1 MDGLRIEAADNN
13 QPERPK
19 TMSVKSQA
27 LPVHATQPIDARE
40 AIAMLVDPGTFT
52 ELHSLVEHDSRH
64 FGAERRTAP
73 GDGLITGH
81 GKIDGRTV
89 LIYAHDR
96 AFLSGSSSR
105 MHAVKLSNL
114 LDLALRIGAP
124 IIGLNE
130 SSGIRIHEGVDAG
143 VQFADVFYKTV
154 KASGVVPQIS
164 VIFGDCAGGASYTPA
179 LTDFII
185 MAGDEA
191 SMFLTGPSVIRAAT
205 GESVTK
211 AEIGGS
217 RMHAEVT
224 GLAHFRADGRS
235 HAVALARELLSYLP
249 QNNATRP
256 PVSDEGDIAYRAT
269 GKLEFVIPSE
279 KSEPYNVLDVI
290 QDIVDNGRFL
300 EIQQEFAPNIVCA
313 FAHLAGRCIGIVA
326 NQPTFKGGCLDVSS
340 SIKAARFVRLCD
352 SFDIPL
358 LTLIDVPGYLPGV
371 EQETGGIIG
380 AGAKLLHAYC
390 EAKIP
395 KIAIVLRK
403 AYGGAYPT
411 LANASATDFIF
422 ALPQSEIAVMGPEGA
437 VSVIFRRELE
447 GAGQAE
453 ARRLA
458 LIEEYRDAHA
468 SSMYSAR
475 KGHIDNIVAPQEV
488 RNTLISSFELLAEK
502 ISSTPLRR
510 HSNIQL

>member
-290 QDIVDNGRFL
+290 HDIVDNGRFL
-300 EIQQEFAPNIVCA
+300 EGLPEGKSQEPN
-313 FAHLAGRCIGIVA
+313 
-326 NQPTFKGGCLDVSS
+326 
-340 SIKAARFVRLCD
+340 
-352 SFDIPL
+352 
-358 LTLIDVPGYLPGV
+358 
-371 EQETGGIIG
+371 E
-380 AGAKLLHAYC
+380 
-390 EAKIP
+390 
-395 KIAIVLRK
+395 
-403 AYGGAYPT
+403 YGG
-411 LANASATDFIF
+411 NR
-422 ALPQSEIAVMGPEGA
+422 SEI
-437 VSVIFRRELE
+437 
-447 GAGQAE
+447 
-453 ARRLA
+453 
-458 LIEEYRDAHA
+458 Y
-468 SSMYSAR
+468 
-475 KGHIDNIVAPQEV
+475 
-488 RNTLISSFELLAEK
+488 
-502 ISSTPLRR
+502 
-510 HSNIQL
+510 